1 MSAGFHWRAYTNF
14 QPYQLRQITLN
25 DWQLVLINTP
35 PQKIQILSTT
45 VITRFVIVLH
55 FYLPKKQW
63 QSLIIVHDALSEKV
77 YRDLAVS
84 LKISGAS

>member
-55 FYLPKKQW
+55 FYLPKKHW
-63 QSLIIVHDALSEKV
+63 QSIVIMNDALTEKA

>member
-1 MSAGFHWRAYTNF
+1 MSVGFHWRAHTKF
-14 QPYQLRQITLN
+14 QPYQLHQSVLKG
-25 DWQLVLINTP
+25 WQLVSINTP

-63 QSLIIVHDALSEKV
+63 QSIVIMNDALTEKA
-77 YRDLAVS
+77 YRDLGVS